1 MAAAVVAV
9 LAIAGCGSSG
19 SVFGGH
25 ASASSPTP
33 QIAVQARPV
42 SRPTPAGFVG
52 LSMEYRGFA
61 AYAGPNPLAVD
72 PVFEQLIRDIAPDQ
86 SPVLRIGGDGTD
98 WSWWPVPGV
107 KQPLGIK
114 YSITPAY
121 LGTVR
126 AFAKALNARVIMGI
140 NLEADSER
148 IAATEA
154 AAIVGHVG
162 LSAIEA
168 LEIGN
173 EPELYSRFGWYR
185 SAAGLEVP
193 GRPPGYDEADYQ
205 RDFTA
210 FAAGIPGAPLAGPSS
225 GAVGWLTNLGEF
237 LGAEP
242 RVRLAT
248 IHAYPL
254 KHCTPSEVVT
264 AAQLL
269 SDQSSD
275 GLAAL
280 VSPYLVVATRHGIP
294 LRVDEMN
301 GISCGGYKGVSNT
314 FASALWLLD
323 TLFAMDK
330 LGVSGVNVHTVP
342 GSTNEILGPGK
353 VDGHWQIVVHPEYY
367 GAVMFAQAAPPGSR
381 ILALSA
387 AAPAGVKV
395 WATSSPDGHIR
406 VVVID
411 KRLAGG
417 ASVSLQIPGASGP
430 AKVEQLLAPS
440 LAATGGVT
448 LGGQTFG
455 AATTTGVLSG
465 TPSSRTLAPA
475 SGRYVVTL
483 PAPGATM
490 LTFTG
495 S

>member
-1 MAAAVVAV
+1 MAAAAVAVAV
-9 LAIAGCGSSG
+9 LAIAGCGGSG
-19 SVFGGH
+19 TG
-25 ASASSPTP
+25 SAAGAAQAPA
-33 QIAVQARPV
+33 QIAVETTRA
-42 SRPTPAGFVG
+42 SAPTPAGFVG

-61 AYAGPNPLAVD
+61 SYAGSNPLAVD
-72 PVFEQLIRDIAPDQ
+72 PVFEQLVRDIAPGQ

-98 WSWWPVPGV
+98 WSWWPVPGMT
-107 KQPLGIK
+107 QPPGIK

-126 AFAKALNARVIMGI
+126 AFAKALDAKVIMGI
-140 NLEADSER
+140 NLEANSER
-148 IAATEA
+148 IAAAEA
-154 AAIVGHVG
+154 AAIISRVG
-162 LSAIEA
+162 LSSIAG

-173 EPELYSRFGWYR
+173 EPELYSSFGWYK
-185 SAAGLEVP
+185 SVAGLQVP
-193 GRPPGYDEADYQ
+193 GRPPGYDEADYEH
-205 RDFTA
+205 DFTT
-210 FAAGIPGAPLAGPSS
+210 FAAGIPDAPLAGPSS
-225 GAVGWLTNLGEF
+225 GAPGWLKNLGEF

-254 KHCTPSEVVT
+254 KHCRPSELVT
-264 AAQLL
+264 TGQLL
-269 SDQSSD
+269 SDESSA

-280 VSPYLVVATRHGIP
+280 VAPYLAVAAKHGIP
-294 LRVDEMN
+294 LRIDEIN
-301 GISCGGYKGVSNT
+301 GVSCGGFKGVSNT

-323 TLFAMDK
+323 TLFEMDK
-330 LGVSGVNVHTVP
+330 LGVAGVNIHTVP
-342 GSTNEILGPGK
+342 KAINEILGPSEVG
-353 VDGHWQIVVHPEYY
+353 GHWQIVVHPEYY
-367 GAVMFAQAAPPGSR
+367 GAIMFAQAAAPGSR

-387 AAPAGVKV
+387 TPPAGVKV
-395 WATSSPDGHIR
+395 WATSSPGNQIH

-411 KRLAGG
+411 KRLTGG
-417 ASVSLQIPGASGP
+417 VSVSLQIPGESGP

-455 AATTTGVLSG
+455 AATTTGLLAGPASNQ
-465 TPSSRTLAPA
+465 TLAPS

-490 LTFTG
+490 LTFPG